1 VSAITAMP
9 RGHERDRP
17 RAATCEKP
25 RTAPPS
31 ESHRLLELAL
41 RLLAHLAH
49 SQSFAARNRR
59 KAPLLSLGFAS
70 GHTRCTRLRG
80 PPRVKIFTTARN
92 PTRIEASALFTWSE
106 PMVTFLK
113 GRRRND
119 DTLVAVD
126 ESGRNIAAKLEA
138 LVARAEAAAEQLRA
152 LAPVMDRSAELET
165 LRERCVAVERQVEG
179 LGALG
184 DRLGAAER
192 QAERL
197 ESAGQQ
203 IDGIQARMGDLGQKV
218 DSALHLRDD
227 VERVLSLEGPVQVLR
242 NEAEALRAQIVDMSE
257 GVSRIRAQHDDA
269 LTAHRHTMSRLE
281 AIDQEH
287 QASAGRL
294 EETER
299 RLQGVERSLDPL
311 TQATDAIPSVQHQLA
326 VLKSLAEHLAQKTT
340 SLEQQREAVDRAA
353 GQISKL
359 TVMDRELDTW
369 LRRQEEQIRRFGA
382 IETKIADVQAQHV
395 KVMGRSDEL
404 QAAQQEAESA
414 QQAARQALTD
424 LREQMRKS
432 SEGFELENRGLHAV
446 SERVADL
453 RGAVKECEARFA
465 VLDAASQGASA
476 VQTQVRSVGEQAS
489 VLAQELARMSEEAR
503 RIATLREDAE
513 RLEAIAGDTGE
524 RMQRIEALKPQ
535 LEEAVRQLATLKGA
549 HEMMADGLEQM
560 RMAQD
565 EMARVRE
572 GHAETQQW
580 LTTTDGWTRK
590 VEAQVKELRG
600 MEPAVERIRGE
611 VEHVRTAMADIES
624 RSAVVDEVHRRLG
637 DLGAVSAELKERA
650 EALRTRMDGAEA
662 RFGQLAGQ
670 ADEANRVSDSIAA
683 VTASVTSAERRLDGV
698 DGSVRALESRT
709 TLLDE
714 LEERI
719 RLLGQELEQR
729 QGALDKATEHLTRA
743 SALRQESAEAAQRLE
758 ELSRGIGTMLQKADA
773 QAGGLD
779 KLSRELESRA
789 DALRPIDRQLAQFES
804 LLGQWESAQ
813 TEAARGLEQTL
824 ARQGAVDALEAQV
837 KHVFDLSE
845 RAVEHAQTIGSS
857 RREIEEAHELLQD
870 TNAQLKAAEGSL
882 QGFEAR
888 RRQLERT
895 EQRLARAEAL
905 AMEVRSTVE
914 SLQAQRAVVEH
925 VIERSGA
932 LTFQI
937 KQAEAL
943 VEAMRR
949 ERTLACEVSAAVAA
963 VREED
968 EEDSK

>member
-1 VSAITAMP
+1 MP

-31 ESHRLLELAL
+31 ESHRLLELAP
-41 RLLAHLAH
+41 RVPAHLPH
-49 SQSFAARNRR
+49 PQSFAARNRR
-59 KAPLLSLGFAS
+59 EALLTLPGFAS
-70 GHTRCTRLRG
+70 GHTRCTPLRG

-184 DRLGAAER
+184 DRLAAAER

-227 VERVLSLEGPVQVLR
+227 VERVLSLEGPLQVLR

-414 QQAARQALTD
+414 QQASRQALTD

-465 VLDAASQGASA
+465 VLDAASQGAAA
-476 VQTQVRSVGEQAS
+476 VQAQVRSLTEQAS
-489 VLAQELARMSEEAR
+489 ALSQELVRMSEEAR
-503 RIATLREDAE
+503 RVAKMREDAE
-513 RLEAIAGDTGE
+513 HLETIAGDTAE

-535 LEEAVRQLATLKGA
+535 LDEAVRQLVTLKGTY
-549 HEMMADGLEQM
+549 EMMSDGL
-560 RMAQD
+560 
-565 EMARVRE
+565 
-572 GHAETQQW
+572 
-580 LTTTDGWTRK
+580 
-590 VEAQVKELRG
+590 
-600 MEPAVERIRGE
+600 
-611 VEHVRTAMADIES
+611 
-624 RSAVVDEVHRRLG
+624 
-637 DLGAVSAELKERA
+637 
-650 EALRTRMDGAEA
+650 
-662 RFGQLAGQ
+662 
-670 ADEANRVSDSIAA
+670 
-683 VTASVTSAERRLDGV
+683 
-698 DGSVRALESRT
+698 
-709 TLLDE
+709 
-714 LEERI
+714 
-719 RLLGQELEQR
+719 
-729 QGALDKATEHLTRA
+729 
-743 SALRQESAEAAQRLE
+743 
-758 ELSRGIGTMLQKADA
+758 
-773 QAGGLD
+773 
-779 KLSRELESRA
+779 
-789 DALRPIDRQLAQFES
+789 
-804 LLGQWESAQ
+804 
-813 TEAARGLEQTL
+813 
-824 ARQGAVDALEAQV
+824 
-837 KHVFDLSE
+837 
-845 RAVEHAQTIGSS
+845 
-857 RREIEEAHELLQD
+857 
-870 TNAQLKAAEGSL
+870 
-882 QGFEAR
+882 
-888 RRQLERT
+888 
-895 EQRLARAEAL
+895 
-905 AMEVRSTVE
+905 
-914 SLQAQRAVVEH
+914 
-925 VIERSGA
+925 
-932 LTFQI
+932 
-937 KQAEAL
+937 
-943 VEAMRR
+943 
-949 ERTLACEVSAAVAA
+949 
-963 VREED
+963 
-968 EEDSK
+968 